1 MKSLPSFLN
10 ISQQPGGGQTS
21 RRLGVNPYQPLL
33 GLWLIDM
40 ALTGEWV
47 HKPPSGSLR
56 STFCDGDFLQLTG
69 LKSVDKLLA
78 TRDEEDELDEE
89 LRQLDQELARI
100 EAAEDDE
107 DVCFVPKAI
116 DRTRQRSRGSKSTQ
130 RGKTAKALQQLL
142 LNRRKELLDSL
153 PDPGQPLFQN
163 IESVGRLLHLN
174 DADKAVLAF
183 ATCLSCFKVFREA
196 LKVSYTIV
204 SNGQFAEMLS
214 RLTGQPRS
222 ALDNSLRRS
231 GVLTLTGMVKIDRDE
246 TGLEDKIQLARGL
259 RDVMLEPLGSDE
271 ELGTRQLQVPSPAT
285 LSLEAFAHLASDIAL
300 LQDYLRTVLREGVR
314 GSNVLLYG
322 PPGCGKTELAKALV
336 ASLGAS
342 LYEIAHADEDGDPID
357 GEQRLQ
363 NYTLCQHA
371 LHHQQNVVLLF
382 DEMEDVLS
390 GDGDALGLFG
400 GGGLPRLLRGGWQGS
415 QRGGKAWINRT
426 LEENCIPTLWITNDA
441 DIDEAYL
448 RRFDY
453 ALRLKVPPRAVR
465 ERIAA
470 HHLAAFQPRP
480 EQLSALAA
488 LDDLLPAQLERAAR
502 VARLTS
508 TNAPSQ
514 AWQRVEQSLLRSRE
528 LLGQPR
534 VSLKPQV
541 QTAYDLGFL
550 NTRTDLADLLQGLK
564 RKPHARL
571 CLYGPPGTGKSLLAR
586 HVAQVLD
593 LPLVLKRAS
602 DLLDK
607 YVGGTEQ
614 RIAAMFE
621 QARDEGA
628 VLVLDEADS
637 FLRDRQRAQQSW
649 DVTQTNEFL
658 TQLEAFDGIF
668 FATTNLIDSVDPA
681 MLRRFSYK
689 IRLDP
694 LTTAQRWC
702 LFLQE
707 ADRLG
712 IASEDCTAQQAA
724 VARLDGLTPGDVS
737 AALQALK
744 LSAPAPT
751 AATLCQALADEVHL
765 KRHGKGTMRF
775 V

>member
-1 MKSLPSFLN
+1 MKALPSFLN
-10 ISQQPGGGQTS
+10 ISPQPGLS
-21 RRLGVNPYQPLL
+21 RGIGVNPYQPLL

-40 ALTGEWV
+40 ALTGDWIQQ
-47 HKPPSGSLR
+47 PPSGCLR
-56 STFCDGDFLQLTG
+56 STFCDDDFLQLTG
-69 LKSVDKLLA
+69 LKGVKKLLGSG
-78 TRDEEDELDEE
+78 DEADDLDEE
-89 LRQLDQELARI
+89 LRQLERELAQL
-100 EAAEDDE
+100 EVADE
-107 DVCFVPKAI
+107 DGDELFIPKAS
-116 DRTRQRSRGSKSTQ
+116 RKSRQRPPRNKASQ

-142 LNRRKELLDSL
+142 LKRRGELLQSL
-153 PDPGQPLFQN
+153 PDPSLPLFQN
-163 IESVGRLLHLN
+163 VERAGRLLHLN
-174 DADKAVLAF
+174 DADKAVLVF
-183 ATCLSCFKVFREA
+183 AACLSCFKVFRHA
-196 LKVSYTIV
+196 LMSNNIEVST
-204 SNGQFAEMLS
+204 GQFAELLAH
-214 RLTGQPRS
+214 LTGQPHA
-222 ALDNSLRRS
+222 ALERALRHGS
-231 GVLTLTGMVKIDRDE
+231 MLVMAGMVKIYREE
-246 TGLEDKIQLARGL
+246 TDLEDKIELARGL

-271 ELGTRQLQVPSPAT
+271 ELGTRQLHVPSPGS
-285 LSLEAFAHLASDIAL
+285 LSLEAFAHLAPDIAL
-300 LQDYLRTVLREGVR
+300 LQDYLRTVLRDGVR

-363 NYTLCQHA
+363 NYTFCQHA
-371 LHHQQNVVLLF
+371 LRHQHNVVLLF

-390 GDGDALGLFG
+390 GNGDTD
-400 GGGLPRLLRGGWQGS
+400 LLSFLRSKSWQGS

-426 LEENCIPTLWITNDA
+426 LEDNPIPTFWITNDA
-441 DIDEAYL
+441 NIDEAYL

-453 ALRLKVPPRAVR
+453 ALPLKVPPRAVR

-508 TNAPSQ
+508 TNAPEQ

-541 QTAYDLGFL
+541 PTAYDLGFL
-550 NTRTDLADLLQGLK
+550 NSSTDLAGVLQGLQ
-564 RKPHARL
+564 RLPQARL

-621 QARDEGA
+621 QARNEGA

-637 FLRDRQRAQQSW
+637 FLRDRQGAQHSW
-649 DVTQTNEFL
+649 EVTQTNELL

-668 FATTNLIDSVDPA
+668 FATTNLIDSLDAA
-681 MLRRFSYK
+681 MLRRFSHK

-694 LTTAQRWC
+694 LTTKQRWR
-702 LFLQE
+702 LFVQE
-707 ADRLG
+707 AERLG
-712 IASEDCTAQQAA
+712 IASEEFAEQQAA
-724 VARLDGLTPGDVS
+724 VERLDGLTPGDVA

-744 LSAPAPT
+744 LAIHPPT
-751 AATLCQALADEVHL
+751 AAALCQALAAEVQL
-765 KRHGKGTMRF
+765 KRHGKGTMGF